1 MSLNSVNTN
10 MGAMVALE
18 SLDSTNSQLSS
29 VQKQISTGYKVADAT
44 DNGGAFAV
52 AQRVRSDVA
61 SLTTVNDQLG
71 GTQGLISTTLTGL
84 TDSSNQL
91 NSVGQVLTE
100 LADGSISSTERA
112 QYQQQFTSDVTQLKN
127 MFSNATY
134 NGKSLIGGVNNGTAS
149 GATVIQNES
158 GGTYG
163 IASFGGLQGA
173 LGATTFTYASASA
186 FLTSLSSL
194 ETADSTKAQ
203 AAMTATGTL
212 SNLKTAIGSAL
223 NYYGSASSYI
233 DTTISYNSDKIDALN
248 SGLGSLV
255 DADLAQE
262 SAQLQSLQ
270 IKQQLGEHAL
280 SIANQA
286 PQTLLSLFK

>member
-203 AAMTATGTL
+203 AAMTATGTF

-270 IKQQLGEHAL
+270 IKQQLGEQAL